1 MIIYYEGYQN
11 EDFLYTDY
19 QYYRELSQIDNEEFD
34 IQPTV
39 SFVVPGTLL
48 DGSKIILR
56 TLYKGLNETGQMVIK
71 DTGDYV
77 VELPKEFGTRQ
88 TELMYLVEIANLI
101 QEQIQ
106 AKIDKE
112 YMVIAQTEWLQKHL
126 KARFAISGEQT
137 TIKFPEESYWLAKL
151 LGAKVFKSNNLPNE
165 GNELDSNGL
174 IKTLF
179 NKTMYKTNSDRCITF
194 DYTMYLNLIKTVHIT
209 CKYITKQ
216 TVLAKYKQYI
226 ILKHTLDITPLARVK
241 ITSDFLSSISKDQL
255 YKGIQICFHNE
266 DFHVIPMDENTFYEV
281 ELSISK
287 SRKRAQLEIDTK
299 TVTEG
304 EQRRKERQFQDEMFA
319 AQQRSIQEFQLNYED
334 NKQQF
339 AQNQGISNQY
349 SVESQNN
356 FQLIQQELD
365 QLNNNQKELT
375 PKNEKA
381 LKKYLQIQDQYVKQ
395 LNDMYTQEQSLYQ
408 SATNFNIP
416 QHEQMQ
422 AAKQLSEFYRQ
433 QQQSPQFQYKQ
444 LREME
449 KGVQKRIMAI
459 LGNEAYSNYTI
470 DQDELQE
477 INEQKKHINSNIKS
491 TNLQPLAETAL
502 QELIIKRDALKES
515 LATNLID
522 QKQYDAFYKQFQDEY
537 HQKLKRYTT
546 ETQALA
552 DEYNEE
558 AAFKEVL
565 QAYQM
570 NQKYHERKDFL
581 QGNIKQTQN
590 ELSDKNYKQK
600 LEEISRKYHE
610 NIGNPFTNAS
620 DRQFKTKLEERAQKL
635 QQEEK
640 LRLDYTNTLL
650 SQLDEQQRVEYGMFT
665 QQEKQQI
672 LSQLHYQYQNQQKQ
686 QPQ

>member
-194 DYTMYLNLIKTVHIT
+194 DYTMYLNLIKTVHVT

-319 AQQRSIQEFQLNYED
+319 AQQRAIQEFQLNYED

-356 FQLIQQELD
+356 LQLIQQELD
-365 QLNNNQKELT
+365 QLNNKQKELT

-381 LKKYLQIQDQYVKQ
+381 LKKYLQIQDQYIQNNQTTCTLRSNLYINQQPILIFPSTSKCKLLNNYLNFIDNNNRARSFNTNNYVKWKRVFRNVLWQ
-395 LNDMYTQEQSLYQ
+395 YWGTKPIQTIQQIKM
-408 SATNFNIP
+408 NFRK
-416 QHEQMQ
+416 QM
-422 AAKQLSEFYRQ
+422 
-433 QQQSPQFQYKQ
+433 
-444 LREME
+444 
-449 KGVQKRIMAI
+449 
-459 LGNEAYSNYTI
+459 
-470 DQDELQE
+470 
-477 INEQKKHINSNIKS
+477 
-491 TNLQPLAETAL
+491 
-502 QELIIKRDALKES
+502 IKRNTQIIISKALICS
-515 LATNLID
+515 LLR
-522 QKQYDAFYKQFQDEY
+522 
-537 HQKLKRYTT
+537 KL
-546 ETQALA
+546 LC
-552 DEYNEE
+552 
-558 AAFKEVL
+558 
-565 QAYQM
+565 
-570 NQKYHERKDFL
+570 
-581 QGNIKQTQN
+581 
-590 ELSDKNYKQK
+590 KN
-600 LEEISRKYHE
+600 
-610 NIGNPFTNAS
+610 
-620 DRQFKTKLEERAQKL
+620 
-635 QQEEK
+635 
-640 LRLDYTNTLL
+640 
-650 SQLDEQQRVEYGMFT
+650 
-665 QQEKQQI
+665 
-672 LSQLHYQYQNQQKQ
+672 
-686 QPQ
+686 